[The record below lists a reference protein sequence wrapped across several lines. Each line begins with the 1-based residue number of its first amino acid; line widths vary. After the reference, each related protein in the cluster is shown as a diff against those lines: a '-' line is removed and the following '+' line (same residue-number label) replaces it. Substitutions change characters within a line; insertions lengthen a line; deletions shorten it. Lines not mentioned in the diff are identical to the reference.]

1 MNIPKKEF
9 FFQGLAVAQL
19 PILPVMSVDKLHQL
33 QIHVGLQVGVIF
45 HYKFIFCGLLTCR
58 MPFIVYNSLQ
68 INCN

>member
-45 HYKFIFCGLLTCR
+45 HYKFIFLR
-58 MPFIVYNSLQ
+58 VIDLQ
-68 INCN
+68 DAFYRLQ

>member
-1 MNIPKKEF
+1 MNIPKKEL

-45 HYKFIFCGLLTCR
+45 HYKFIFLR
-58 MPFIVYNSLQ
+58 VIDLQ
-68 INCN
+68 DAFYRLQ